1 MKFGR
6 VRIQRNRTRSSLV
19 ESSADNLSSGLQEK
33 NGTVVTEFFLLGFG
47 NLHNL
52 RILLFILFLDIHVT
66 ALSANVFVIV
76 MVVLNQSLHS
86 PMYFLLS
93 QLSVSEILFTSN
105 IVPTM
110 LWLILAGDGKVS
122 VARCILQLYLL
133 GVPAMSQCLLLAAMS
148 FDRYVAICRPL
159 HYAIIMTFTRQLQI
173 VTFCWL
179 MGFTLTLVV
188 YVFLD
193 ELEFCVPNV
202 INHFYCDTTLV
213 FELSCSD
220 TSSME
225 LVAFLESLPVVL
237 TPLVFI
243 IASYISIL
251 HTILRIP
258 SSTGR
263 QKAFSTCSSHL
274 TFVCMYYG
282 VLTSIYI
289 FPPSNNSDNANKG
302 LYLLYT
308 LVTPLFNPLIY
319 TLRNRDIRAAMTK
332 YLHILGHCKPP
343 KRELLLLS
351 FIYMAP
357 QGFRSAQLQST

>member
-1 MKFGR
+1 MPR
-6 VRIQRNRTRSSLV
+6 EIRILFQATKNCLYWYEYSYNTKVNVCSV
-19 ESSADNLSSGLQEK
+19 EGSADNLSSGLQEM
-33 NGTVVTEFFLLGFG
+33 NGTVITEFFLLGFG

-52 RILLFILFLDIHVT
+52 RILLFSFFLVIHVT

-76 MVVLNQSLHS
+76 LVVLNQSLHS

-93 QLSVSEILFTSN
+93 QLSLSEILFTSN

-110 LWLILAGDGKVS
+110 LWLILAGGGKVS
-122 VARCILQLYLL
+122 VALCIIQFYLL

-159 HYAIIMTFTRQLQI
+159 HYAIIMTLRCQLQI

-179 MGFTLTLVV
+179 VSFTLSFVV
-188 YVFLD
+188 YIFLRK
-193 ELEFCVPNV
+193 LQFCGLNV
-202 INHFYCDTTLV
+202 INHFYCDITPVL
-213 FELSCSD
+213 ELSCSD
-220 TSSME
+220 TSSLKM
-225 LVAFLESLPVVL
+225 VAFLESISVVL

-243 IASYISIL
+243 IATYISIL

-258 SSTGR
+258 STTGK

-289 FPPSNNSDNANKG
+289 FPPSNNSINANKS
-302 LYLLYT
+302 LSLLYT

-332 YLHILGHCKPP
+332 YLHVLGQCKAP
-343 KRELLLLS
+343 KRERKKLIT
-351 FIYMAP
+351 F
-357 QGFRSAQLQST
+357 

>member
-1 MKFGR
+1 MQK
-6 VRIQRNRTRSSLV
+6 VLQK
-19 ESSADNLSSGLQEK
+19 NLSSGLQEK

-47 NLHNL
+47 NLHNV
-52 RILLFILFLDIHVT
+52 RILLFIIFLIIHVM

-76 MVVLNQSLHS
+76 MVVLNPSLHS

-93 QLSVSEILFTSN
+93 QLSLLEILFTSN

-133 GVPAMSQCLLLAAMS
+133 GVPTMSQCLLLAAMS

-179 MGFTLTLVV
+179 VSFTLSFVV
-188 YVFLD
+188 YIFLRK
-193 ELEFCVPNV
+193 LQFCGLNV
-202 INHFYCDTTLV
+202 INHFYCDITPVL
-213 FELSCSD
+213 ELSCSD
-220 TSSME
+220 TSSVK
-225 LVAFLESLPVVL
+225 LVTFIESVPVVL
-237 TPLVFI
+237 TPFMFI

-274 TFVCMYYG
+274 TFVCMYYE

-289 FPPSNNSDNANKG
+289 FPPSNNSVNANKG
-302 LYLLYT
+302 LSLLYT

-319 TLRNRDIRAAMTK
+319 TLRNRDIRAAITK
-332 YLHILGHCKPP
+332 YLHVLGYFKSP
-343 KRELLLLS
+343 KRELKRLIS
-351 FIYMAP
+351 F
-357 QGFRSAQLQST
+357 